1 METIEVDRHDG
12 VVTITLNRPTK
23 KNAATVQLW
32 TELLATQGIDGRDS
46 IWEHAE
52 LLPTAEDLDDP
63 SGFAARSTLDLSE
76 LEQAPAPPADPE
88 APGSGA

>member
-32 TELLATQGIDGRDS
+32 TELLETLRIVSRRADDRVVVITGAGGEFCAGADL
-46 IWEHAE
+46 WEPSTDMGVV
-52 LLPTAEDLDDP
+52 LLVD
-63 SGFAARSTLDLSE
+63 
-76 LEQAPAPPADPE
+76 
-88 APGSGA
+88 